1 MEYNTASPIYLQ
13 VINELKKRMVKGE
26 LKPGE
31 KMPSNR
37 ELAVLFKVN
46 QNTAA
51 RIYRE
56 MESMG
61 LCYTKR
67 GIGTFVSEEDDMISG
82 LKKEMAEE
90 LVRNFMQE
98 MEDLGFQK
106 GDIIDR
112 IADYKEEE
120 NGLSKS
126 KNKRIA
132 EPWSC
137 DHNRYG

>member
-1 MEYNTASPIYLQ
+1 MQRDWSDRMEYNTASPIYLQ
-13 VINELKKRMVKGE
+13 VINELTKRMVKGE

-120 NGLSKS
+120 K
-126 KNKRIA
+126 
-132 EPWSC
+132 
-137 DHNRYG
+137 

>member
-1 MEYNTASPIYLQ
+1 MCYLTIALIQRDWSDRMEYNTASPIYLQ

-120 NGLSKS
+120 K
-126 KNKRIA
+126 
-132 EPWSC
+132 
-137 DHNRYG
+137 

>member
-82 LKKEMAEE
+82 LKKEMAERTGTE
-90 LVRNFMQE
+90 ILCRRWRIWDSKKEISLTGSQ
-98 MEDLGFQK
+98 
-106 GDIIDR
+106 IIR
-112 IADYKEEE
+112 RK
-120 NGLSKS
+120 
-126 KNKRIA
+126 KNDA
-132 EPWSC
+132 G
-137 DHNRYG
+137 NTGM